1 MFWKHPV
8 LLHSKEPINSPL
20 TTLPSEDLQH
30 KAVELF
36 KMVHQFMSSLIES
49 HTLELHVHMA
59 QTVIQR
65 CILDPPLQNELF
77 CHLIK
82 QTSRHPIQ
90 TRSTVQVRYRM
101 NFFVILSNRHRDIR
115 YRQDQLYRYVTE
127 WTILSSYQTDIETSD
142 TDKINCTG
150 TLIKMV

>member
-1 MFWKHPV
+1 MYVLSLSGSVFWKHPV
-8 LLHSKEPINSPL
+8 VLHSKEHISSPL
-20 TTLPSEDLQH
+20 TTLPSEELQN

-36 KMVHQFMSSLIES
+36 KMVHQFMASLIEG

-59 QTVIQR
+59 QTILQR

-90 TRSTVQVRYRM
+90 TRSTVQVRFKDRIFM
-101 NFFVILSNRHRDIR
+101 PEGLVPSLKVNR
-115 YRQDQLYRYVTE
+115 
-127 WTILSSYQTDIETSD
+127 
-142 TDKINCTG
+142 
-150 TLIKMV
+150 